1 MNEDTGYI
9 GIGRVVSFMTT
20 GRRAFLE
27 RAVTTATV
35 ATMVVAGWPTVAAQ
49 EDGDETDLP
58 AYSRWLTLEADVLEF
73 TYVDWATL
81 EEYVAEELEQA
92 SPDEDVPEEYRTDPM
107 VAPASD
113 GLIMA
118 YFFIG
123 LTLGQFG
130 LGRLLDEG
138 EFESVAEELV
148 RVDGTFVVTGDLVT
162 TELDERL
169 TREPVADFIVQMER
183 TDEVGGYDVYTPVE
197 EGADVVIALEDDAL
211 LVVDGDETDEE
222 PETALETAIDAAAGD
237 VTRATEESESLA
249 WLLET
254 AGSGDVA
261 VGQYGGPFDT
271 EDLVHPAFE
280 PLEDAEGFVSSLTVE
295 DEETSSGSFA
305 SIVDE
310 PNEDELAEF
319 LGASADEREIDVDD
333 DRVIATATWY
343 DVD

>member
-1 MNEDTGYI
+1 MTPS
-9 GIGRVVSFMTT
+9 RRTVVQFA
-20 GRRAFLE
+20 GVA
-27 RAVTTATV
+27 AGAATV
-35 ATMVVAGWPTVAAQ
+35 GWLTGDARAAIDDENDAD
-49 EDGDETDLP
+49 EDDLP
-58 AYSRWLTLEADVLEF
+58 AYSRWLALEDGALEY

-81 EEYVAEELEQA
+81 DEFVADELEEAQQE
-92 SPDEDVPEEYRTDPM
+92 DEGEVPAEFEADPM
-107 VAPASD
+107 VAPVSE
-113 GLIMA
+113 GLFSL
-118 YFFIG
+118 YLFVG
-123 LTLGQFG
+123 LDLAAFR
-130 LGRLLDEG
+130 LGRILDG
-138 EFESVAEELV
+138 DAFESTVEELLQTDRGLV
-148 RVDGTFVVTGDLVT
+148 AAGAIEPDEIDDQLTGEP
-162 TELDERL
+162 ELD
-169 TREPVADFIVQMER
+169 FMVQMEQ
-183 TDEVGGYDVYTPVE
+183 TDEIGEYDVYTPVGDE
-197 EGADVVIALEDDAL
+197 EAAIAVGDDG
-211 LVVDGDETDEE
+211 LVVVADDDPDELVTV
-222 PETALETAIDAAAGD
+222 LETIVGTAEGD
-237 VTRATEESESLA
+237 VERATDDSESVE

-254 AGSGDVA
+254 AGRGDVA